1 MAQEMMTSV
10 CGFSGQSSVVST
22 IKEVFQELRVLSRY
36 MVPDEAAENDRD
48 CDTCS
53 SHSWHLQMQNPR
65 MD

>member
-1 MAQEMMTSV
+1 MTSV